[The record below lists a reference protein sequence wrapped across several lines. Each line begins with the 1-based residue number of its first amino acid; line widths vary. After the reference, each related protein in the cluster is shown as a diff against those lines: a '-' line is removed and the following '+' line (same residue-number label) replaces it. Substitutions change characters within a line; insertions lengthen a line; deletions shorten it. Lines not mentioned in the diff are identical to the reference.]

1 MLLLRA
7 CPHCGG
13 DLVFERDTGSAY
25 LACLQCGHTLSQ
37 VEERALGVR
46 SAARGLVHVL
56 APRQRHKAVRQA
68 PVPAS

>member
-25 LACLQCGHTLSQ
+25 LACLQCGHTLSR
-37 VEERALGVR
+37 VEERELGVR
-46 SAARGLVHVL
+46 SAACGLVHVL
-56 APRQRHKAVRQA
+56 APTKRHTAVRRA
-68 PVPAS
+68 PAGVS